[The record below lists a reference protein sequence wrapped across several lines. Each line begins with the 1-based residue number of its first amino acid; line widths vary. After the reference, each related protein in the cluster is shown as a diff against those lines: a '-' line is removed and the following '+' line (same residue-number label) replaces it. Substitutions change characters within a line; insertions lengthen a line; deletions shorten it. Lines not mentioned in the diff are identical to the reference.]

1 MNSCADINAMYKHS
15 EDVIS
20 KEIEGQFMIV
30 PLISGVGNLNEGI
43 FQLNA
48 TGSALWKMLDGKTK
62 LSDIVVILTKRYDA
76 SQEAIQKDVV
86 NLVDKLI
93 KKKFIFEV

>member
-1 MNSCADINAMYKHS
+1 
-15 EDVIS
+15 
-20 KEIEGQFMIV
+20 
-30 PLISGVGNLNEGI
+30 
-43 FQLNA
+43 
-48 TGSALWKMLDGKTK
+48 MLDGKTK
-62 LSDIVVILTKRYDA
+62 LSDIVEILTKRYDA